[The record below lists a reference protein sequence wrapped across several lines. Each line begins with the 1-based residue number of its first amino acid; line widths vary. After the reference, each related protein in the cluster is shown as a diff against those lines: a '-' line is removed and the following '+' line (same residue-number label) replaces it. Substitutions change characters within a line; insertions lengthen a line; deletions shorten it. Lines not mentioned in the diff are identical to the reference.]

1 MNDQNLS
8 DLIAMVRKFCDDRHW
23 AQFHGPKELAIGLTT
38 ESAELLDLFRFKS
51 NEECLLLL
59 KKKGSRRQVEEELAD
74 ILYFLLR
81 FAQLHEIDLPEAFRK
96 KMAKNRKKYPTRL
109 VKGKNKKYSEYKR

>member
-1 MNDQNLS
+1 M
-8 DLIAMVRKFCDDRHW
+8 DLIKIVRKFCDARDW

-51 NEECLLLL
+51 DAECLAIL
-59 KKKGSRRQVEEELAD
+59 KHKATRQQVEDELAD
-74 ILYFLLR
+74 ILFFLLR
-81 FAQLHEIDLPEAFRK
+81 FAQLHEIDLSGAFLRK
-96 KMAKNRKKYPTRL
+96 MTKNRKKYPARL